1 MAEQNEPRQRY
12 GYTTESGERVSAL
25 RDMFNGGG
33 AGQAG
38 ERFEGGGILS
48 RIGNVLGGP
57 QSDGGGMLSPGRIA
71 GGALGGALFGPVG
84 GILGSILGGQI
95 GRNRQP
101 VAMPDETAASLMA
114 PVTAPAPAPAPVA
127 PALASE
133 MYGMTSMPALT
144 AEQIRLLRE
153 MGIDTDAMAGEPAS
167 HSELAALLRGPGALL
182 GVGGPNAMTTAPM
195 QPGMNVMPDG
205 ETFLR
210 QNLAVIPAMTG
221 PSMNMPQTDIGTV
234 RPFVSRS
241 TGRIPPMMDMPPM
254 RGVTNPPPMSA
265 MLLPR

>member
-25 RDMFNGGG
+25 LDM
-33 AGQAG
+33 
-38 ERFEGGGILS
+38 I
-48 RIGNVLGGP
+48 
-57 QSDGGGMLSPGRIA
+57 DGGGRGTSGSQFQGGLLSSVLNSLGVRPYGYSGREQS
-71 GGALGGALFGPVG
+71 V
-84 GILGSILGGQI
+84 
-95 GRNRQP
+95 
-101 VAMPDETAASLMA
+101 TASVSDTAPSLMA
-114 PVTAPAPAPAPVA
+114 APATTAPRPV
-127 PALASE
+127 PPV
-133 MYGMTSMPALT
+133 GMTGMPALT
-144 AEQIRLLRE
+144 ADQIRILRD
-153 MGIDTDAMAGEPAS
+153 MGFDVDAMAGEPAS

-182 GVGGPNAMTTAPM
+182 AMGGPNAQTTAPM

-221 PSMNMPQTDIGTV
+221 PSMNMPQTDIGTI